1 MKIHCNET
9 QNLLKVEKLYN
20 EIIEIKTNLIKYLNA
35 FNNSTKEYLKQLK
48 QIENNYGYYLQNY
61 EKNKDYDIGDIIN
74 VTKNIPVVIKE
85 KIQSYSFVTEL
96 LTESIYKINYSFE
109 ENEKIINNINFEY
122 MDTKN
127 DLELKYIK
135 TEKLKNNFF
144 IKANET
150 ENLLIDLTLTK
161 KIFKKKKKNEEISVK
176 NLIAEKE
183 KKINLSLA
191 EMEIA
196 ENKYINSFQSI
207 KTMEDSFLS
216 SIESCLNSKKHI
228 ITLNGN
234 TIKNAVQN
242 FLINIKNS
250 YKMCFNEETQ
260 EKKIRELNQL
270 NLGNKLNEI
279 IEKNKLINKP
289 FIKFKIH
296 PYKMNLLNVHSAD
309 LCNDLSIKELDD
321 NDIYEIANKIYQ
333 KLHLKHPTYNL
344 EIEKE
349 KLLTNKISNK
359 IFAFENK
366 NNKIE
371 GPTKEEIKQI
381 NQLMDSKFNREIF
394 ITKLNEF
401 RNRGTFLIP
410 EECFNQIGEIF
421 NSMLN
426 KVKDDSD
433 FYCAKN
439 CIILSQT
446 FYIKRDKSKIYL
458 HSKIKNNPLFKS
470 KLFWDDFILYSI
482 QIGISDSVNI
492 TINNTSYSSEV
503 IEPVNY
509 DNIVFGQLIP
519 LTDNMIEFG
528 LDKNVIQELILPK
541 IQYYNLSEESKN
553 LILDFLKSKKE

>member
-9 QNLLKVEKLYN
+9 ENLIKVEKLYN
-20 EIIEIKTNLIKYLNA
+20 EIIEIKSNLIKYLNA

-61 EKNKDYDIGDIIN
+61 EKNKDYDINEIIN
-74 VTKNIPVVIKE
+74 VTKNIPTVIKE

-96 LTESIYKINYSFE
+96 LTESINKMKYIFE
-109 ENEKIINNINFEY
+109 ENEQIINNINLDY
-122 MDTKN
+122 IDSKN
-127 DLELKYIK
+127 DLELKYQNI
-135 TEKLKNNFF
+135 EKLKKNFF
-144 IKANET
+144 LKANEA
-150 ENLLIDLTLTK
+150 ENFLIDLTLTK
-161 KIFKKKKKNEEISVK
+161 KKCKQKKLN
-176 NLIAEKE
+176 AEQE
-183 KKINLSLA
+183 KIINQLLH
-191 EMEIA
+191 EMEMA
-196 ENKYINSFQSI
+196 ENEYISPVESI
-207 KTMEDSFLS
+207 KHMENSFLS
-216 SIESCLNSKKHI
+216 SIESCLNSKKVI
-228 ITLNGN
+228 IISN
-234 TIKNAVQN
+234 TNAIKDTVQH
-242 FLINIKNS
+242 FLVNIKNS
-250 YKMCFNEETQ
+250 YKMCYNEETQ
-260 EKKIRELNQL
+260 EKKLRELNQL
-270 NLGNKLNEI
+270 KLGDKLNEI
-279 IEKNKLINKP
+279 MEKNKIINKP
-289 FIKFKIH
+289 FIKFQIL
-296 PYKMNLLNVHSAD
+296 PYKMKILNKQQTKNCSSDLLNN
-309 LCNDLSIKELDD
+309 LPINELDD
-321 NDIYEIANKIYQ
+321 NDIYEIANKIYK
-333 KLHLKHPTYNL
+333 KLNLKYPYYNL

-359 IFAFENK
+359 ILSFINK
-366 NNKIE
+366 NNKLE
-371 GPTKEEIKQI
+371 SPSKEELKQI
-381 NQLMDSKFNREIF
+381 NKLMDSKFNRKIF
-394 ITKLNEF
+394 IQKLNEF
-401 RNRGTFLIP
+401 RNSGIFVIP
-410 EECFNQIGEIF
+410 EEIFNEIGEIF

-426 KVKDDSD
+426 KVRDDND